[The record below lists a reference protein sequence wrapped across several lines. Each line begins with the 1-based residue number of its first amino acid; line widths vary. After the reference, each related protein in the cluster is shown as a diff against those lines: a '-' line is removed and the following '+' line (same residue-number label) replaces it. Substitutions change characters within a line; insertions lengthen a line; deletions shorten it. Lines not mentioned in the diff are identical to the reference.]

1 MKSIIW
7 KLEELIWWMEDWIW
21 AFIPT
26 AVAIIV
32 MCLFFQ
38 VNKGVIAVLAIL
50 ALFSLFIYL
59 VAPED

>member
-32 MCLFFQ
+32 MCLFS
-38 VNKGVIAVLAIL
+38 K
-50 ALFSLFIYL
+50 
-59 VAPED
+59 